1 MEELTASANGIEI
14 VYQTFGD
21 AADPTILLIMGL
33 GVQML
38 GWDERLCELL
48 VERGFQV
55 VRFDNRDVGRSTKLS
70 EEPRANLVAAL
81 SGDLSS
87 ASYRLSDMAA
97 DSAGLLDHLAVEAAH
112 VVGASQGG
120 MIGQTMAIERP
131 ERVLSLTS
139 IMSTT
144 GDPSVGQPH
153 PEAVP
158 ALLTRPPADREGF
171 AESVVGAWRVI
182 GSPGFDGDE
191 DALRA
196 RARASFDRGIDPDGT
211 GRQLV
216 AILASGD
223 RTEALR
229 VGCADGSDPRHGRS
243 ADRCLGWEGHRRGDP
258 GRGAGADR
266 GDGPRPAAAAV
277 AAFRRPD
284 RGQRRAGASWGR
296 PGGGGVAGRLNGGR
310 GVAQGVAGCILR
322 HASAIAIRCMI
333 VGWVSSIRVAQP
345 GEVGAAR
352 ATRVK
357 RRKRAFAAAGSW
369 VA

>member
-1 MEELTASANGIEI
+1 MEELTAPVNGIEI

-38 GWDERLCELL
+38 GWDERFCELL

-182 GSPGFDGDE
+182 GSPGFDADE

-229 VGCADGSDPRHGRS
+229 AVDVPTVVIHGTDDPLIDVSGGK
-243 ADRCLGWEGHRRGDP
+243 ATAAAIPGAELVLIEGMGHDLPRQLWPRFVDLIVANAERAP
-258 GRGAGADR
+258 VGAGEVE
-266 GDGPRPAAAAV
+266 GELL
-277 AAFRRPD
+277 
-284 RGQRRAGASWGR
+284 
-296 PGGGGVAGRLNGGR
+296 GG
-310 GVAQGVAGCILR
+310 
-322 HASAIAIRCMI
+322 
-333 VGWVSSIRVAQP
+333 
-345 GEVGAAR
+345 
-352 ATRVK
+352 
-357 RRKRAFAAAGSW
+357 
-369 VA
+369 